1 MCTVIVYEIKIAE
14 SNLKKVCFIVRIL
27 FKKNFLLN
35 EDNFFEIWLRK
46 KFQKRMQHKGTLRKF
61 VVLFFVM

>member
-27 FKKNFLLN
+27 FKKKFLLN

-46 KFQKRMQHKGTLRKF
+46 KFPKREQHKGTLRKF